1 MSLSNKIYIFGYSG
15 HSYVVIDSIEASSIE
30 VLGYFDKFQATN
42 NPLDIKY
49 KGDETLVNLKSVL
62 EENLVFPTVG
72 DNGIRE
78 NIIRLF
84 EKNKLKETIIIDPKA
99 QVSKNS
105 IIGNSTFV
113 APGAII
119 NSFTTIGKGCIINS
133 GAIVEH
139 DCSISDFTHVAPGAV
154 LTGNVSVGKSVFIG
168 ANAVINPGTRIG
180 DNVIIGSGSVIL
192 KDIPDNTKWVG
203 NPAKQI

>member
-15 HSYVVIDSIEASSIE
+15 HSYVVIDSIEASAIE
-30 VLGYFDKFQATN
+30 VLGYFDKFEASY
-42 NPLDIKY
+42 NPLNINY
-49 KGDETLVNLKSVL
+49 KGDETLVNLKSIV
-62 EENLVFPTVG
+62 EGNLVFPAVG
-72 DNGIRE
+72 DNDIRE

-119 NSFTTIGKGCIINS
+119 NSFTAIGKGCIINS
-133 GAIVEH
+133 GAIIEH

-168 ANAVINPGTRIG
+168 ANAVINPGIKIG